1 MNKIPTLLFTFL
13 AILVFSTASIA
24 QDKLPVAEHYP
35 GGQDSLVNFIAKNTV
50 YPPLAKRN
58 RVHGTCIVA
67 FTLLEDGTVS
77 GPKVVKNIGANCG
90 EEALRVVQSLKFNAP
105 GYSANYSLPVPF
117 KL

>member
-1 MNKIPTLLFTFL
+1 MHKLPKLLF
-13 AILVFSTASIA
+13 ALVAVLFFSTSSMA
-24 QDKLPVAEHYP
+24 QDKLPVAEHFP
-35 GGQDSLVNFIAKNTV
+35 GGQDSLVNFIEKTVV
-50 YPPLAKRN
+50 YPPMAKRN

-77 GPKVVKNIGANCG
+77 DAKVVKNIGANCG
-90 EEALRVVQSLKFNAP
+90 QEALRVVKLLKFNAP